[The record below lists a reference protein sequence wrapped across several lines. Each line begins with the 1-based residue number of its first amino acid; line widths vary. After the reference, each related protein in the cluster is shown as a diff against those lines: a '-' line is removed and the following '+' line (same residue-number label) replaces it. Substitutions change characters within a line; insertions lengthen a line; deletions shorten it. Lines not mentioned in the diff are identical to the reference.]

1 MDHEQCDKEAE
12 QAYGELRSRQG
23 GSTSGDVTSGQSED
37 CPFYSAR
44 LIYLGTWSVR
54 TLGETAPPLT
64 GAAEWNVL
72 EGF

>member
-1 MDHEQCDKEAE
+1 MSKRYA
-12 QAYGELRSRQG
+12 
-23 GSTSGDVTSGQSED
+23 SGDVTSGQSEGL
-37 CPFYSAR
+37 SVLLLS

-54 TLGETAPPLT
+54 TLGQVVLLPT